1 MAQVVEIKKVTVGPR
16 YLDAVVEVG
25 ESAPLMTS
33 DDAEGTARIMD
44 LIPELADHVCLG
56 DNAPTFGDVVDDTE
70 VAHLLEHVTVEL
82 LARTN
87 IAGDIT
93 SGRTAEVGERTY
105 VIRLDCPDDVL
116 VIGALSSAEWV
127 LEWAYNGGGD
137 PVPDI
142 DAIASG
148 LVSLVQSLGDD
159 SDDGDGQSAE
169 PEEPVDEEYPEGEHV
184 EELEYE
190 DAVIEPADSTDPG
203 STLISEPITLDDAP
217 EPEPSADEL
226 DEPDDVTPPE
236 PEQPEQPEVSEQPA
250 APAAPVAPAA
260 PESGHDIYD
269 DSPAIDDWDMV
280 DVPKP
285 RPVR

>member
-56 DNAPTFGDVVDDTE
+56 DAAPKFGDVVDDTE

-82 LARTN
+82 LARTDA
-87 IAGDIT
+87 AGDIT

-148 LVSLVQSLGDD
+148 LVGLVQSLGDD
-159 SDDGDGQSAE
+159 SDGGDGQPAE
-169 PEEPVDEEYPEGEHV
+169 PEAATP
-184 EELEYE
+184 
-190 DAVIEPADSTDPG
+190 DASSLAPG
-203 STLISEPITLDDAP
+203 LMRTESWCEPITMIWPL
-217 EPEPSADEL
+217 SQL
-226 DEPDDVTPPE
+226 RFCG
-236 PEQPEQPEVSEQPA
+236 SF
-250 APAAPVAPAA
+250 VA
-260 PESGHDIYD
+260 
-269 DSPAIDDWDMV
+269 MTL
-280 DVPKP
+280 
-285 RPVR
+285 